1 MATENLTEEE
11 QILELGLKDF
21 TDIIFDPTDPIDY
34 ASLSA
39 GPLGKGIVAVGK
51 VRKLLDKLAAIQEKR
66 RKYQFQLQK
75 GRSEYKVGVESNY
88 SPDIKGGEK
97 LINKAQKQ
105 LKKLDKEEL
114 ILKDKLP
121 KGQLKLDLN
130 RGGAVYGNPLMS
142 LKY

>member
-1 MATENLTEEE
+1 MTTENLTEEE
-11 QILELGLKDF
+11 QVLELGLKDY
-21 TDIIFDPTDPIDY
+21 TDIVFDPTDPVDY
-34 ASLSA
+34 ASMMA
-39 GPLGKGIVAVGK
+39 GPMGKGIVAVGK
-51 VRKLLDKLAAIQEKR
+51 VRKLLDKLAAIQQKR
-66 RKYQFQLQK
+66 KKYQSQLQK
-75 GRSEYKVGVESNY
+75 GKFEYKVGVESNY

-105 LKKLDKEEL
+105 LQKLDKEEL

-121 KGQLKLDLN
+121 KGQLPLDLN